1 MVTQRVKMKSVLPWL
16 VPWALHVGTRD
27 FCPALAALVSPEQNI
42 FSSPD
47 TILIHFV
54 PIAQQAGQEVV
65 QGRLSLNV
73 CLCLC
78 SIFAFVLYY
87 LQSRI
92 SFQRSGSSIFN
103 F

>member
-1 MVTQRVKMKSVLPWL
+1 MSPIYVFLIDVWIRH
-16 VPWALHVGTRD
+16 AGTRD
-27 FCPALAALVSPEQNI
+27 FCPPLAALVSPEQNI

-73 CLCLC
+73 CLCWC

-87 LQSRI
+87 LQSGI
-92 SFQRSGSSIFN
+92 SFRRRGNSIFN